1 MADTKL
7 AFQVLAEDVCASLSD
22 KYGKDCCL
30 YTGQKVPSSDQVRL
44 VVLDAKGRPKAV
56 KQSCFCS
63 AEALH
68 HFLKELGK
76 GTGAADGDVKHLLLV
91 NGVSKVDK
99 ARANTVRQ
107 IAAAR
112 GKCSV
117 FMSAEE
123 LKALEAARQKF
134 VEDEKQKAA
143 ESAEKA
149 KEKDKKDAS
158 TAVAE
163 GEKSPEKKKR
173 APKRKLIDI
182 IMEGSQELV
191 PPTPVVRDSQVVD
204 DWCGC
209 SGPVEPVAGVKEPS
223 PKAKRV
229 KKSKPAEILGQAPQE
244 SLSAQPVVE
253 WASMAQ

>member
-30 YTGQKVPSSDQVRL
+30 YTGQKVPTSDQVRL
-44 VVLDAKGRPKAV
+44 VALDAKGRPKAV
-56 KQSCFCS
+56 KQSCFSS

-76 GTGAADGDVKHLLLV
+76 GTSAADSDVKHLLLV

-143 ESAEKA
+143 EAAEKA
-149 KEKDKKDAS
+149 KAEKAKKEQPAPVPIVEDQ
-158 TAVAE
+158 E
-163 GEKSPEKKKR
+163 EKPKKKR
-173 APKRKLIDI
+173 SPKRKAEEMSEVVTDH
-182 IMEGSQELV
+182 G
-191 PPTPVVRDSQVVD
+191 VVR
-204 DWCGC
+204 CGP
-209 SGPVEPVAGVKEPS
+209 GVIPEVGAGEFVECVQSAVSDK
-223 PKAKRV
+223 PKVKRV

>member
-7 AFQVLAEDVCASLSD
+7 AFQVLAEQACAALSD

-30 YTGQKVPSSDQVRL
+30 YSNQKVPSSDQVRL
-44 VVLDAKGRPKAV
+44 VVLGSKGRPRAV

-68 HFLKELGK
+68 YFLKELGK

-123 LKALEAARQKF
+123 LKALEAARQAF
-134 VEDEKQKAA
+134 VDGEKQKAEA
-143 ESAEKA
+143 AVEKAKAEKA
-149 KEKDKKDAS
+149 KEKEKKEEPALA
-158 TAVAE
+158 AVAD

-173 APKRKLIDI
+173 APKRKAEEVD
-182 IMEGSQELV
+182 EFD
-191 PPTPVVRDSQVVD
+191 VVRPEIEI
-204 DWCGC
+204 GL
-209 SGPVEPVAGVKEPS
+209 KEPS

-229 KKSKPAEILGQAPQE
+229 KKPKAAEILGQAPQE

>member
-123 LKALEAARQKF
+123 LKALEAARQAF
-134 VEDEKQKAA
+134 VDGEKQKAEA
-143 ESAEKA
+143 AVEKAKAEKA
-149 KEKDKKDAS
+149 KEKEKKEEPAL
-158 TAVAE
+158 AAAAE

-173 APKRKLIDI
+173 APKRKAEEVD
-182 IMEGSQELV
+182 EFD
-191 PPTPVVRDSQVVD
+191 VVRPEIEI
-204 DWCGC
+204 GL
-209 SGPVEPVAGVKEPS
+209 KEPS

-229 KKSKPAEILGQAPQE
+229 KKSKAAEILGQAPQE